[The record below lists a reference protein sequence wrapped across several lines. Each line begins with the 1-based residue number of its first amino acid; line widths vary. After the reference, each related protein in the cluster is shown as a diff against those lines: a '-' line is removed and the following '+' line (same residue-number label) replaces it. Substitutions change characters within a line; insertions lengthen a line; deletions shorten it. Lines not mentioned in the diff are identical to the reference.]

1 MISIYR
7 KDKSRLDDELYVI
20 VEFRGLSSDTK
31 PTVIKDNKGIEKRV
45 DNGSVFI
52 EIDTGDVYIYDLT
65 NQEWNE
71 V

>member
-7 KDKSRLDDELYVI
+7 KDKSRLDNDLYVI

-31 PTVIKDNKGIEKRV
+31 PTVIKDNKGIDKKV

>member
-31 PTVIKDNKGIEKRV
+31 PTVIKDNKGIDKKV

>member
-7 KDKSRLDDELYVI
+7 KDKSRLDNELYVI

>member
-7 KDKSRLDDELYVI
+7 KDKSRLDNELYVI

-31 PTVIKDNKGIEKRV
+31 PTVIKDNKGIEKKV

-52 EIDTGDVYIYDLT
+52 EIDTGDVYIYNLT

>member
-1 MISIYR
+1 MTIL
-7 KDKSRLDDELYVI
+7 KDKSRLDNELYVI

>member
-31 PTVIKDNKGIEKRV
+31 PTVIKDNKGIEKKV